1 MVPRPPRLVGAA
13 QALTP
18 PFAENGRVGRHRR
31 AKTTFRLLFV
41 CTGNIC
47 RSPVAEILTRHMLI
61 GALGG
66 RSASAFRIAS
76 AGVQAVV
83 GAPVHPRM
91 LTELAPLG
99 LDREG
104 ERFIARQFVPEL
116 VESTDLVLG
125 AGPQPSLD
133 DGRTGACRAAHH
145 VRPPRIR
152 PAGGIR
158 RCIGAARA
166 PVARAHALVERARIG
181 AAWFHRCSP
190 EDNLIPD
197 PINGPQTAHHA
208 AVELISAAITTI
220 VKIVIPAER

>member
-1 MVPRPPRLVGAA
+1 M
-13 QALTP
+13 TP
-18 PFAENGRVGRHRR
+18 PFAENGQVGRHRR
-31 AKTTFRLLFV
+31 AETTFRLLFV

-66 RSASAFRIAS
+66 RSASAFRICS

-104 ERFIARQFVPEL
+104 ERFTARQFVPEL

-125 AGPQPSLD
+125 AGPSH
-133 DGRTGACRAAHH
+133 RSTIVERA
-145 VRPPRIR
+145 
-152 PAGGIR
+152 PAALPITFGLR
-158 RCIGAARA
+158 EFARLAASVDASALPGA
-166 PVARAHALVERARIG
+166 PVARAHALVERARDRRG
-181 AAWFHRCSP
+181 LVPPVSP

-197 PINGPQTAHHA
+197 PINGPQTAHHT